1 MIATFLEDLKDHRRY
16 QGQRY
21 KLEYIILFSIMAFL
35 SNAKSYRDIS
45 RFIKVHFDLLKHYFG
60 LRWERPP
67 GYTTVRNIILGLD
80 GEELE
85 ACFRAYTQ
93 SLMGRESGDKIAT
106 IAFDGKTL
114 CGSYDNFQDKRAMQ
128 VLSMFRTENKLILA
142 HEVID
147 QKTNEIP
154 MVQKLLEDI
163 QLEGYYYTM
172 DALHCQK
179 KTFEIAEEKDKGLI
193 VQLKENQKEL
203 LENCQDL
210 IRFTQPRE
218 QYGQQNSEH
227 GRIEDRM
234 LTAYQ
239 NKDNFIEDE
248 PVAGTGKNH
257 LPGR

>member
-1 MIATFLEDLKDHRRY
+1 MIATFLEDLQDHRRS

-21 KLEYIILFSIMAFL
+21 ELKYIILFSIMAFL

-45 RFIKVHFDLLKHYFG
+45 RFIKVRFDLLKHYFG
-60 LRWERPP
+60 LRWKSPP
-67 GYTTVRNIILGLD
+67 GYTTVRNIILGVD

-93 SLMGRESGDKIAT
+93 SLMEMEKEMGDKIST

-114 CGSYDNFQDKRAMQ
+114 CGSYDNFHDKRAMQ
-128 VLSMFRTENKLILA
+128 VLTMFWTEDRLILA

-163 QLEGYYYTM
+163 NLKGYYYTM

-179 KTFEIAEEKDKGLI
+179 KNL
-193 VQLKENQKEL
+193 
-203 LENCQDL
+203 
-210 IRFTQPRE
+210 
-218 QYGQQNSEH
+218 
-227 GRIEDRM
+227 
-234 LTAYQ
+234 
-239 NKDNFIEDE
+239 
-248 PVAGTGKNH
+248 
-257 LPGR
+257 